1 MYLSLSLYTIKVNLA
16 FFLKALQK
24 KKKKNA
30 ASLLA
35 QQEV

>member
-1 MYLSLSLYTIKVNLA
+1 MDNIFLPKKKIKE
-16 FFLKALQK
+16 

-35 QQEV
+35 SKTDTRWTGNRSFF

>member
-1 MYLSLSLYTIKVNLA
+1 MSVAPRCRQRYSPERGPDSISHPKE
-16 FFLKALQK
+16 

-35 QQEV
+35 E